1 MAFARLYF
9 PYSGAGSEHDIRKW
23 HRDII
28 RVITGATNF
37 NDMEVAITGGESR
50 IVTTT
55 PAGWELVRT
64 EVYDTSVNLGPGHQS
79 SGGSFNPMV
88 GSIASL
94 LRAPIDG
101 FADRYKYVTM
111 YTFLDGAT
119 TLANAFQIGEV
130 DDGVTPFCKLS
141 GSFTGA
147 RHLGDYRYRQYAR
160 RNISYY
166 LDISVS
172 ARHISINPIDLGY
185 SSAGG
190 MYVFERTRNFPEDDP
205 QQGFVP
211 MVTYLGNGYG
221 NDLSGCRFPNPLE
234 DNGYA
239 HAPLDYRFGS
249 MSLTGLNG
257 SNPTA
262 RASFVKGGERRY
274 LFLKPTIYVGILALG
289 DIHPDIPIYWFS
301 KSGQGLSSYPSGGS
315 FLVDGKEF
323 IIHNQAQ
330 AQANATYP
338 IFIEVK

>member
-9 PYSGAGSEHDIRKW
+9 PYSGAGSEHDLRKW
-23 HRDII
+23 HRDIV

-37 NDMEVAITGGESR
+37 NDMELAIPGGESR

-55 PAGWELVRT
+55 PAGWELIRT
-64 EVYDTSVNLGPGHQS
+64 EVYDSSINLGPGHLQ
-79 SGGSFNPMV
+79 SGGSFSPAV

-111 YTFLDGAT
+111 YTYPNNAT
-119 TLANAFQIGEV
+119 VTFNVLQIGEV
-130 DDGVTPFCKLS
+130 DDGVTPFCGLS
-141 GSFTGA
+141 GSFSGTRHIGGTG
-147 RHLGDYRYRQYAR
+147 YRQSLR
-160 RNISYY
+160 RNVSYY

-185 SSAGG
+185 SNAGG

-205 QQGFVP
+205 LQGFVP
-211 MVTYLGNGYG
+211 MVTYRENGNG
-221 NDLSGCRFPNPLE
+221 NALTGCRFPIPLE

-239 HAPLDYRFGS
+239 HWPLEYRFGS
-249 MSLTGLNG
+249 VPLTSL
-257 SNPTA
+257 SSSDPTTK
-262 RASFVKGGERRY
+262 ASFVKGGERRY
-274 LFLKPTIYVGILALG
+274 LFLKPTVYVGILALG

-323 IIHNQAQ
+323 IIHNQS
-330 AQANATYP
+330 NAMAEATVP